1 MTTSLPLRRV
11 QVLLPPKTYDMLQE
25 IAAEKHESVSALVR
39 QAVEDHL
46 IKELREQR
54 KLAAVDR
61 LEALELP
68 IDDWAAIEAE
78 MAESRYIGHDD

>member
-1 MTTSLPLRRV
+1 MTTDLPLRRV

-25 IAAEKHESVSALVR
+25 IAAEQHESVSALVR
-39 QAVEDHL
+39 QAVEDQL
-46 IKELREQR
+46 IKEVPQHR

-68 IDDWAAIEAE
+68 IDDWPAIEAE
-78 MAESRYIGHDD
+78 MAESRYSGHDD

>member
-1 MTTSLPLRRV
+1 MTTDLPLRRV

-25 IAAEKHESVSALVR
+25 IAAEQHESVSALVR
-39 QAVEDHL
+39 QAVEDQL
-46 IKELREQR
+46 IKEVRQHR

-68 IDDWAAIEAE
+68 IDDWPAIEAE
-78 MAESRYIGHDD
+78 MAESRYSGHDD

>member
-1 MTTSLPLRRV
+1 MTVSQPLRRV

-25 IAAEKHESVSALVR
+25 IAAEKKESVSALVR
-39 QAVEDHL
+39 QAVEDQL

-61 LEALELP
+61 LEALDLP
-68 IDDWAAIEAE
+68 IDDWPAIEAE
-78 MAESRYIGHDD
+78 MAESRYSGHDD